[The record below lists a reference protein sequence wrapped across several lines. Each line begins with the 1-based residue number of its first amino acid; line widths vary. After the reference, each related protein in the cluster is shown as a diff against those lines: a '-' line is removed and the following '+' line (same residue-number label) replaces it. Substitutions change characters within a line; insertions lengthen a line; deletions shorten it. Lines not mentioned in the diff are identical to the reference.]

1 MLPSNVRNANA
12 NLGFSLI
19 ELSLTVVV
27 IGVLAAITVPGFI
40 QMYERF
46 QANSAF
52 DQVRGAIKEAQLQAI
67 RRSTTCTL
75 TIDEA
80 NKKITTTNSGCLI
93 NAVTL
98 PSSTSITTNG
108 SGKTVSFDFQGN
120 TGILQTI
127 VVSNN
132 SKNYNKCLVIS
143 NGIGMMRWGNYDISS
158 TSCTTQ

>member
-75 TIDEA
+75 TIDEE
-80 NKKITTTNSGCLI
+80 
-93 NAVTL
+93 
-98 PSSTSITTNG
+98 
-108 SGKTVSFDFQGN
+108 
-120 TGILQTI
+120 
-127 VVSNN
+127 
-132 SKNYNKCLVIS
+132 
-143 NGIGMMRWGNYDISS
+143 IGRAHV
-158 TSCTTQ
+158 